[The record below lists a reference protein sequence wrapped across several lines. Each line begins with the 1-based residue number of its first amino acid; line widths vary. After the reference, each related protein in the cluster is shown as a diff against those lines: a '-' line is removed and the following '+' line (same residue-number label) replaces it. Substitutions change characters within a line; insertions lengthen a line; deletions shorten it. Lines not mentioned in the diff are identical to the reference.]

1 MHGSFLLWLYHRVFT
16 MEVLVCLTPMPRRI
30 NDNLGVLIPNFLLG
44 AKNAPGPTPVQGQKA
59 VPSQK

>member
-1 MHGSFLLWLYHRVFT
+1 